1 MNEEIIKARDQA
13 LAQARKQL
21 NISNYRVERFFDRMP
36 QDEKEII
43 FALAQIDQMDQVNP
57 GKKPKYLR
65 DFTREGIRKI
75 AKAYQKIRKI
85 SNRLPQCISINEFYL
100 IDEEVNYANRNY

>member
-21 NISNYRVERFFDRMP
+21 NISNYRVERFFDRML

-43 FALAQIDQMDQVNP
+43 FALAQVNQMDQVNP
-57 GKKPKYLR
+57 GK
-65 DFTREGIRKI
+65 
-75 AKAYQKIRKI
+75 
-85 SNRLPQCISINEFYL
+85 NRSI
-100 IDEEVNYANRNY
+100 